1 MLLDYYH
8 YILCLTASPLF
19 LHPLTSLIDNC
30 RSLFI
35 GTQGRLRTL
44 KHQTR
49 NRGDFRGAPMDK
61 TSFSNARD
69 AGSIHCLEAKIPHA
83 VWPKKQNIKQK
94 QYCNKFNKNL
104 KKERRGR
111 QRSFCTQDYQEFII
125 DRFHSL
131 FLFDTVTQQ
140 DHMGPSQDRPSPISP
155 ALAPP

>member
-1 MLLDYYH
+1 LLLDYYH

-104 KKERRGR
+104 KKERKKEGDREA
-111 QRSFCTQDYQEFII
+111 FVPKII
-125 DRFHSL
+125 KSL
-131 FLFDTVTQQ
+131 FLIGFILSFSLILL
-140 DHMGPSQDRPSPISP
+140 PSRTIWGLPRIGH
-155 ALAPP
+155 PPYLLL